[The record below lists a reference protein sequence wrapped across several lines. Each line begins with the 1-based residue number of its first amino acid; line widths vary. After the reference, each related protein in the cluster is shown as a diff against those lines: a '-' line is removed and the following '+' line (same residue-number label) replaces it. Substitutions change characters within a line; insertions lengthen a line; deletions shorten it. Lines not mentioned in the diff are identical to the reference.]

1 MFFSKQARQ
10 QPIPGVVRLYVKA
23 GIIRPGLGR
32 WHQLSGGP
40 PLSCEQAHS
49 SEICI
54 YKFHLGLVKWNVYQL
69 YLLRKCRRLIKVM
82 FRISLDF
89 PGFPQPK
96 VALVKVFFTVDNEN
110 RQLEDLSLADFGR
123 VPELIS
129 SVVKDKVSKWEFC
142 L

>member
-1 MFFSKQARQ
+1 MFINSTFYGSVVVLSK
-10 QPIPGVVRLYVKA
+10 
-23 GIIRPGLGR
+23 
-32 WHQLSGGP
+32 WCSGFP
-40 PLSCEQAHS
+40 
-49 SEICI
+49 
-54 YKFHLGLVKWNVYQL
+54 W
-69 YLLRKCRRLIKVM
+69 
-82 FRISLDF
+82 ISLDF